1 VERPE
6 DTESPLRPANGC
18 RTYGHLGALACGRTG
33 KGRAVGAIELSGTW
47 RTSAPPDD
55 VWAVVVDLTTWP
67 RWWPAIDEVDL
78 REGDPIAPTAAELTF
93 GTPAPL
99 RPLRIDLRVREL
111 APTERL
117 VVEAVDSP
125 ITGEGLLALHEE
137 DAGTA
142 TRFELELHVRSR
154 WLRPVERLLANAAR
168 GGGRDRLR
176 QAGDDLARLA
186 GGEPRH
192 HEL

>member
-1 VERPE
+1 
-6 DTESPLRPANGC
+6 L
-18 RTYGHLGALACGRTG
+18 
-33 KGRAVGAIELSGTW
+33 GAIELAGTW
-47 RTSAPPDD
+47 RTTAPPDD

-78 REGDPIAPTAAELTF
+78 CEGDPTAPSAAQLTF

-111 APTERL
+111 EPTQRL

-125 ITGEGLLALHEE
+125 ITGEGVLLLDDE

-142 TRFELELHVRSR
+142 TRFELSLHVRSR
-154 WLRPVERLLANAAR
+154 WLRPIERLLANAAR
-168 GGGRDRLR
+168 GSGRDRLR